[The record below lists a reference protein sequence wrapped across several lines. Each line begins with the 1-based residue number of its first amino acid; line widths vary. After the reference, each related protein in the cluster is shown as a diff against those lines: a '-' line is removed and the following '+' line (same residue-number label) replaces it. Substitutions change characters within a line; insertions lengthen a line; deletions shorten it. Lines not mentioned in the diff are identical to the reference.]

1 MSFKV
6 PGEDREWRQEPLTD
20 PEQRSFCKSNDPN
33 HNPSSDGS
41 STSPSDR
48 SLRSK
53 TSSSGRSPRSKT
65 SSSDRSPRSKTS
77 SSDRSPRSK
86 MNSSDRSPRSKTS
99 SSNRS
104 PRNKMSS
111 SDQSPRGKMSSS
123 NQSPRSKMSS
133 SDQSPRS
140 KMSSSDRSPRSKTN
154 RNDRSPSKN
163 SKNSE
168 SVNEAHKA
176 QIKTSAITNNKT
188 CQTFSKVDKVF
199 SWRKPPPR
207 KRSSMKPQHPPL
219 LTHKNEG
226 DVARRVLSAKV
237 RKIKELNDQLC
248 DVQRTLEEV
257 SRENKLL
264 TSLQYRHMK
273 ALDKYESSEG
283 GIHHLIFQLGN
294 EVRMLRQSLRSTQQ
308 SERGLSVK
316 LRMAESELLK
326 VKDNLLRLQRLSE
339 DKNLA
344 EREELNQKLSSLL
357 IKKEIDSTKVKV
369 LEKQL
374 HLTTRLYDRQM
385 VLESK
390 KGSEAQDMARNLQ
403 EQILLLQ
410 QKMKE
415 KEREIHIKNIYA
427 HRMPRNIWKYGGLG
441 GHGGFTFTR
450 STQTE
455 SEAFTPKQPDT
466 HENDEYADLQD
477 KSSESGNESAREE
490 DSNSQMGGEEA
501 PTLDVLQDEKSNAL
515 VDIDGHKSKVQDRE
529 HSTEWLNQLL
539 MEEDLAQGDARTYEK
554 NHPEN
559 LRNKDKVGSVMSVE
573 TSHTK
578 PLLPRISRRY
588 IFTAATENLHQGLPA
603 IGPIPSLYKAQNCKS
618 LKLQCDSAL
627 SQVEFSLPEIEIG
640 NENEKIAKCP
650 QVSLS
655 NRKKNLMEEL
665 FGPGYDMQN
674 CFSNVLVNFEK

>member
-6 PGEDREWRQEPLTD
+6 PGGHREWRQEPLTD

-41 STSPSDR
+41 NTSPSD
-48 SLRSK
+48 
-53 TSSSGRSPRSKT
+53 RSPRSKT
-65 SSSDRSPRSKTS
+65 SSSDRSPRSKTSISDRSPRSKTS

-86 MNSSDRSPRSKTS
+86 MSTSDRSPRSKMSSSDRSPRS
-99 SSNRS
+99 
-104 PRNKMSS
+104 
-111 SDQSPRGKMSSS
+111 KMSSS
-123 NQSPRSKMSS
+123 NQSPRSKTSS

-140 KMSSSDRSPRSKTN
+140 KMSTSDRSPRSKMSTSDRSPRSKTNSSDQSPRSKMSTSDRSPRSKMSTSDRSPRSKMSTSDRSPRSKTN

-163 SKNSE
+163 SKRSE

-176 QIKTSAITNNKT
+176 QIKTAAITNNKT

-199 SWRKPPPR
+199 SWRKPLPR

-219 LTHKNEG
+219 LIHKNEG
-226 DVARRVLSAKV
+226 DITRRVLSAKV

-283 GIHHLIFQLGN
+283 GIHLLISQLGN
-294 EVRMLRQSLRSTQQ
+294 EVKMLRENLRSTQQ

-326 VKDNLLRLQRLSE
+326 MKDNLLRLQKLSE

-374 HLTTRLYDRQM
+374 HLTTRLYDRQL

-390 KGSEAQDMARNLQ
+390 KGFEAQDMARKLQ

-410 QKMKE
+410 QKM
-415 KEREIHIKNIYA
+415 
-427 HRMPRNIWKYGGLG
+427 
-441 GHGGFTFTR
+441 
-450 STQTE
+450 
-455 SEAFTPKQPDT
+455 
-466 HENDEYADLQD
+466 

-539 MEEDLAQGDARTYEK
+539 MEEDLGLGDARTYEK

-559 LRNKDKVGSVMSVE
+559 LRNKDKVGTVMSVE
-573 TSHTK
+573 TSHTR
-578 PLLPRISRRY
+578 PLLPMISRRY
-588 IFTAATENLHQGLPA
+588 VFTAATENLHQGLPA

-640 NENEKIAKCP
+640 NENEKIAQRP
-650 QVSLS
+650 EVSLS
-655 NRKKNLMEEL
+655 HRKKNLMEEL
-665 FGPGYDMQN
+665 FGPGYNMQN
-674 CFSNVLVNFEK
+674 CFSNKC

>member
-6 PGEDREWRQEPLTD
+6 PGGHREWRQEPLTD

-41 STSPSDR
+41 NTSPSDR
-48 SLRSK
+48 SPRSK
-53 TSSSGRSPRSKT
+53 TSSSDRSPRSKT

-86 MNSSDRSPRSKTS
+86 MSTSDRSPRSKMSSSDRSPRS
-99 SSNRS
+99 
-104 PRNKMSS
+104 
-111 SDQSPRGKMSSS
+111 KMSSS
-123 NQSPRSKMSS
+123 NQSPRSKTSS

-140 KMSSSDRSPRSKTN
+140 KMSTSDRSPRSKMSTSDRSPRSKTNSSDQSPRSKMSTSDRSPRSKMSTSDRSPRSKMSTSDRSPRSKTN

-163 SKNSE
+163 SKRSE

-176 QIKTSAITNNKT
+176 QIKTAAITNNKT

-199 SWRKPPPR
+199 SWRKPLPR

-219 LTHKNEG
+219 LIHKNEG
-226 DVARRVLSAKV
+226 DITRRVLSAKV

-283 GIHHLIFQLGN
+283 GIHLLISQLGN
-294 EVRMLRQSLRSTQQ
+294 EVKMLRENLRSTQQ

-326 VKDNLLRLQRLSE
+326 MKDNLLRLQKLSE

-374 HLTTRLYDRQM
+374 HLTTRLYDRQL

-390 KGSEAQDMARNLQ
+390 KGFEAQDMARKLQ

-410 QKMKE
+410 QKMKVQRIAPFGLDWRQSLAIRCLL
-415 KEREIHIKNIYA
+415 KE
-427 HRMPRNIWKYGGLG
+427 PGG
-441 GHGGFTFTR
+441 
-450 STQTE
+450 
-455 SEAFTPKQPDT
+455 PDT
-466 HENDEYADLQD
+466 
-477 KSSESGNESAREE
+477 
-490 DSNSQMGGEEA
+490 
-501 PTLDVLQDEKSNAL
+501 
-515 VDIDGHKSKVQDRE
+515 
-529 HSTEWLNQLL
+529 
-539 MEEDLAQGDARTYEK
+539 
-554 NHPEN
+554 
-559 LRNKDKVGSVMSVE
+559 
-573 TSHTK
+573 
-578 PLLPRISRRY
+578 
-588 IFTAATENLHQGLPA
+588 
-603 IGPIPSLYKAQNCKS
+603 
-618 LKLQCDSAL
+618 
-627 SQVEFSLPEIEIG
+627 
-640 NENEKIAKCP
+640 
-650 QVSLS
+650 
-655 NRKKNLMEEL
+655 
-665 FGPGYDMQN
+665 
-674 CFSNVLVNFEK
+674 